1 MVDIPQIHSYEPQNV
16 IEKIEQ
22 AGKISE
28 HLENEPHQENLKRQK
43 KKSERV
49 QSHKYSEDNIKQ
61 IIAISN
67 RQLAEKDVKMEFEI
81 YQLTNRLIIRLINTT
96 NDEIVKEISSE
107 ELLDSIVSNWGIIG
121 NLIDKEG

>member
-1 MVDIPQIHSYEPQNV
+1 
-16 IEKIEQ
+16 
-22 AGKISE
+22 
-28 HLENEPHQENLKRQK
+28 
-43 KKSERV
+43 
-49 QSHKYSEDNIKQ
+49 
-61 IIAISN
+61 
-67 RQLAEKDVKMEFEI
+67 MEFEI

>member
-43 KKSERV
+43 KKSESV